1 MIIGIR
7 NQNVDK
13 SPHLIYT
20 VEVGD
25 DIQPD
30 LKHNKFVESSQYLQL
45 LIALK
50 RYRSSMKTLQLYLP
64 QDIRLSIVR
73 GREGGG
79 ARLCW
84 FFQGW
89 DSDP

>member
-1 MIIGIR
+1 MLDPDHLNCVTKIKKERPQMIIGIR

-30 LKHNKFVESSQYLQL
+30 LKHKKFVESSQYL
-45 LIALK
+45 
-50 RYRSSMKTLQLYLP
+50 R
-64 QDIRLSIVR
+64 D
-73 GREGGG
+73 
-79 ARLCW
+79 C
-84 FFQGW
+84 
-89 DSDP
+89 